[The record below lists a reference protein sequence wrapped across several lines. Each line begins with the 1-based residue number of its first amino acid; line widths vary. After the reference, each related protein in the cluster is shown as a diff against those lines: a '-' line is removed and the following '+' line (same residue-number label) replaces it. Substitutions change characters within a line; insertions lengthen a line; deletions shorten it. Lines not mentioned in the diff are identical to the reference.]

1 MIERLNILKKLNTR
15 MMSIGEIYGSAE
27 YWALLKTGIAH
38 LDQAP
43 RKVALTILKENLNVA
58 S

>member
-1 MIERLNILKKLNTR
+1 